1 MQNFDATCRIL
12 HEPVTARSTSASLS
26 NLLCSLC
33 DPFGLHCDLPDIDT
47 PFPFVLVIS
56 SKALQHVAAVTT
68 SSTSASTG
76 CGCAHNE
83 IYDIYEVRF
92 PQTFI
97 FSTNEKREL
106 SPVAVCLSF
115 RSSSVS
121 NFVFM
126 FVDVR

>member
-1 MQNFDATCRIL
+1 MQTFEATCRIL
-12 HEPVTARSTSASLS
+12 HETATTRWTPVSLS

-33 DPFGLHCDLPDIDT
+33 EPFQMQCRSPGIDT

-68 SSTSASTG
+68 SSSSTG

-92 PQTFI
+92 PQTVY
-97 FSTNEKREL
+97 
-106 SPVAVCLSF
+106 P
-115 RSSSVS
+115 
-121 NFVFM
+121 
-126 FVDVR
+126 